1 MSTPRFDTL
10 GNLRKRLATRLGFGA
25 QADVIALQLPMLDD
39 FLQSAQTYLWRAV
52 SWRHLQKVVSEPLGV
67 GQRVMDLPDDAD
79 ISSIKRVWVRDGTVW
94 QEIGAGIPLRDE
106 VTGRPCRFELLAH
119 EEGVLQLHFYP
130 TPNELVDVKVE
141 YEAVPAS
148 FTASTDRASLP
159 DDLIFFHALINAKA
173 HYRQP
178 DVQAVSG
185 QYEQSLRAAREANF
199 GVDDSRSFG
208 SSKEVRDA
216 HDYVR

>member
-1 MSTPRFDTL
+1 MSAPRFDTL

-106 VTGRPCRFELLAH
+106 ATGRPCRYELLAH
-119 EEGVLQLHFYP
+119 EEGLLQLHFYP
-130 TPNELVDVKVE
+130 IPNELVDVKVE
-141 YEAVPAS
+141 YEAVPAR

-173 HYRQP
+173 HYREP

-199 GVDDSRSFG
+199 GVDDSRSFS
-208 SSKEVRDA
+208 SSKEVWDD